1 MQSFRTPGRRWRARR
16 RGPDTNCPRSWTR
29 VVTATMAATM
39 VAFTVGAWGTAMAQ
53 TADASCQPGSGPHL
67 AGKTLTSSDV
77 SNYSPGHLRCADL
90 SGADMSGLSLIQV
103 DLTGAILRNA
113 NLQNTDLTQATL
125 DGADLS
131 HANLSNAKLDQA
143 SAHNANFGGANLTS
157 ASMVQTDLTGAS
169 LNGASLGGVSFTEA
183 TLTGTTFTG
192 ATGVTPWSFY
202 LLIASGLLFLLLAV
216 GTISRARR
224 PGGPRSV
231 ILALL
236 GGLVAAF
243 GFHLFAGGLIDEFLG
258 GFGTPVT
265 QTCTG
270 PLCTVGVGSG
280 TVGIFAGIILLL
292 IGLGMRRSRGLPST
306 AGGITGPYAGTA
318 AGPYGGGVG
327 GPYGGGVG
335 GPYGGGVGG
344 PYGGGVGGPYGGGP
358 AGPYGGGLGPMGGGP
373 GPMGG
378 GTAGPA
384 DTV

>member
-1 MQSFRTPGRRWRARR
+1 MT
-16 RGPDTNCPRSWTR
+16 
-29 VVTATMAATM
+29 AATM

-53 TADASCQPGSGPHL
+53 TADTSCQPGSGPHL
-67 AGKTLTSSDV
+67 AGKSLTSSEV
-77 SNYSPGHLRCADL
+77 SSYTPGHLRCADL
-90 SGADMSGLSLIQV
+90 SGADLNGLSLIQV

-113 NLQNTDLTQATL
+113 NLQHTDLTQATL
-125 DGADLS
+125 DGTDLS

-143 SAHNANFGGANLTS
+143 SAHNANFTGANLTG

-202 LLIASGLLFLLLAV
+202 LLIASGLLFLLLAL

-243 GFHLFAGGLIDEFLG
+243 GFHLFAGGLIGQFVG
-258 GFGTPVT
+258 GFGAPVT

-280 TVGIFAGIILLL
+280 IVGVFAGVVVLL
-292 IGLGMRRSRGLPST
+292 IGLGMRRSRGVPST
-306 AGGITGPYAGTA
+306 AGATTGPFVGARYGGSAAVPYGGSA
-318 AGPYGGGVG
+318 AGPYGGAAA
-327 GPYGGGVG
+327 
-335 GPYGGGVGG
+335 
-344 PYGGGVGGPYGGGP
+344 GPYGGGP
-358 AGPYGGGLGPMGGGP
+358 AGPYGGGAAGPMGGGP
-373 GPMGG
+373 S
-378 GTAGPA
+378 
-384 DTV
+384 DTG